1 MDPSLEP
8 LLRRL
13 EQLSDQFRELRDG
26 VQKAVLVAE
35 IDPDMA
41 LTRARKVLEFVVR
54 EVFER
59 RVNEPPGTRPL
70 ENLLQRLSKDGHL
83 PARLAA
89 YANTVRELGNVGT
102 HHFGQGM
109 TAYDVSLSLSQLDL
123 ILKWYFEVERP
134 DAFAQNPEHHTPKER
149 SAAVREDREK
159 WQEAQSKEPRPGDV
173 TTIDLGNRV
182 EMKFAWCP
190 PGTFLM
196 GSPSSEEQ
204 REGYAGADETQ
215 HRVTLTRGYWLGTHP
230 VNRGQFARVVH
241 AAGYRTEAERAGG
254 AYFFTGAEWI
264 LDPAINWRTPGFEQG
279 DDHPVVC
286 ISWNDAVAFCEWLTK
301 QVGQGRQFRLPTE
314 AEWEYACRAG
324 TTTPFHFGETISTD
338 QANYDGT
345 YTYDKGTKGV
355 FRQKTTP
362 VGGFP
367 ANAWGLHDMHGNVS
381 EWCQDW
387 YGPYQK
393 NDINDPQY
401 HNNRT
406 ARVLRGGSWCGRPGT
421 CRSACRRKSE
431 PGNRLSRYGC
441 RVLLCPD

>member
-1 MDPSLEP
+1 MDPLLQP

-13 EQLSDQFRELRDG
+13 EQLSDQFRELRAG
-26 VQKAVLVAE
+26 VQKAIQVAE
-35 IDPDMA
+35 IDPEMA

-102 HHFGQGM
+102 HHFGQGV
-109 TAYDVSLSLSQLDL
+109 TVDDVSLSLSQLGL

-134 DAFAQNPEHHTPKER
+134 DAVAQNPEHHTPKER
-149 SAAVREDREK
+149 SGAVRDK
-159 WQEAQSKEPRPGDV
+159 QEEGQKAQKEPRPGDV
-173 TTIDLGNRV
+173 TVIGLGSGV

-196 GSPSSEEQ
+196 GSPPGEPD
-204 REGYAGADETQ
+204 RHDDEIQ

-230 VNRGQFARVVH
+230 VTRGQFARFVQ
-241 AAGYRTEAERAGG
+241 AAGYRTEAERGGG
-254 AYFFTGAEWI
+254 AYVFTGTEWK
-264 LDPAINWRTPGFEQG
+264 LDPAKNWRTPGFEQG

-286 ISWNDAVAFCEWLTK
+286 ISWNDAVAFCEWLNK
-301 QVGQGRQFRLPTE
+301 QGDRVRKSRLPTE

-324 TTTPFHFGETISTD
+324 RTTPFYFGETISTD
-338 QANYDGT
+338 QANYDGN
-345 YTYDKGTKGV
+345 YAYGKGKKGV
-355 FRQKTTP
+355 FRRKTTS
-362 VGGFP
+362 VGSFP
-367 ANAWGLHDMHGNVS
+367 ANAWGLYDMHGNVW

-387 YGPYQK
+387 YGPYPK
-393 NDINDPQY
+393 EDIKDPQEI
-401 HNNRT
+401 NNST
-406 ARVLRGGSWCGRPGT
+406 VRVLRGGCWCDVPRF
-421 CRSACRRKSE
+421 CRSAFRVRSE
-431 PGNRLSRYGC
+431 PGLRNGDFGC
-441 RVLLCPD
+441 RVLLCLD